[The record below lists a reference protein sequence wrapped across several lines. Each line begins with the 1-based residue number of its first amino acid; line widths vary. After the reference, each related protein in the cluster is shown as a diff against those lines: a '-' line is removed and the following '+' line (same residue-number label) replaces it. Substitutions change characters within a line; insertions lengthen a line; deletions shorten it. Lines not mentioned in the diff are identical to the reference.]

1 MIRVPVLLWAA
12 LLATS
17 AMARHEG
24 HEEHEGEPGAL
35 KSQAADPRAGHEMH
49 ATPRDD
55 EKPAEPRAHDLGA
68 HREAAEAPPAGV
80 PPPAASSGP
89 LHAADSL
96 FDPEVM
102 AAARNRLRAE
112 EGALMHYLF
121 LADRL
126 ETAFGDGDERYAWD
140 IEGWYGGDIHRM
152 WLKSEGEGEP
162 GGRIEDA
169 EIQALYSQ
177 AISPFFDARFGIRHD
192 VRPDPDRSYLAGGIH
207 GLMPF
212 VFEVDAALFLSEKGD
227 LSGRVEAEYD
237 LQIAQRLVLQ
247 PRIELEFAA
256 QAASELGIGSGLNS
270 IEAGL
275 RLRYEIRREI
285 APYVGI
291 AWERKLGE
299 TADFALLSGEDERSL
314 QLVVGARFWF

>member
-17 AMARHEG
+17 AMAQHEG
-24 HEEHEGEPGAL
+24 HRGEAGPL
-35 KSQAADPRAGHEMH
+35 KGQANADPRAGHEMH

-55 EKPAEPRAHDLGA
+55 EKPAEPRAAHDMGA
-68 HREAAEAPPAGV
+68 HRETAEAPPASF

-102 AAARNRLRAE
+102 AAARSRLRAE

-140 IEGWYGGDIHRM
+140 IEGWYGGDIHRL

-162 GGRIEDA
+162 GGRVDGA

-177 AISPFFDARFGIRHD
+177 AVSPFFDARLGIRHD
-192 VRPDPDRSYLAGGIH
+192 VRPDPDRSYLVAGIH

-227 LSGRVEAEYD
+227 LSGRMESEYD
-237 LQIAQRLVLQ
+237 LRITQRLVLQ

-256 QAASELGIGSGLNS
+256 QATPELGIGSGFNS
-270 IEAGL
+270 IEAGM
-275 RLRYEIRREI
+275 RLRYEVRREI

-291 AWERKLGE
+291 AWERKLGD
-299 TADFALLSGEDERSL
+299 TADFARLSGEDERTL
-314 QLVVGARFWF
+314 QLVFGARLWF